1 MPKAIEE
8 EEVVEEETEEM
19 TEEEGEY
26 KEIVNE
32 TIEEKVARLEAERIG
47 WEKKEEEYKRKVKR
61 MLDVK
66 AEDGRRYKLTEEKQV
81 EFDRQL
87 RELKTQ
93 INTAGGQMEVQEEID
108 NIDFT
113 SDPKEVYNLI
123 KKVSAKV
130 AEQKIKDTL
139 YQDTENQRK
148 YSTGYEKKVDELG
161 RDLDPETYQS
171 IREKLANMTS
181 SEYCRTGNSE
191 IDAITNFQQARA
203 DYYEEISRKGRKLPN
218 LKKDSTAGAGVG
230 GKGTVST
237 ARRKS
242 VSLDAESAKL
252 LKSLGRSDEWASKVL
267 NKPHA

>member
-1 MPKAIEE
+1 MLPKAIE
-8 EEVVEEETEEM
+8 EEVVEEETEEII
-19 TEEEGEY
+19 EEEEEK

-47 WEKKEEEYKRKVKR
+47 WEKKEEEYKRKEKR
-61 MLDVK
+61 MLDSK
-66 AEDGRRYKLTEEKQV
+66 AEDGRRYKLAEEKQV

-87 RELKTQ
+87 RELQSQ
-93 INTAGGQMEVQEEID
+93 INTAGGRREVQEEID
-108 NIDFT
+108 NIDT

-123 KKVSAKV
+123 EKVSAKV

-161 RDLDPETYQS
+161 RDLDPETYQA
-171 IREKLANMTS
+171 IREKLALMTS
-181 SEYCRTGNSE
+181 SEYCRTGNGE

-218 LKKDSTAGAGVG
+218 LKKDSTAGTGVG

-237 ARRKS
+237 ARKKS
-242 VSLDAESAKL
+242 VSLDTESAKL

-267 NKPHA
+267 TAK